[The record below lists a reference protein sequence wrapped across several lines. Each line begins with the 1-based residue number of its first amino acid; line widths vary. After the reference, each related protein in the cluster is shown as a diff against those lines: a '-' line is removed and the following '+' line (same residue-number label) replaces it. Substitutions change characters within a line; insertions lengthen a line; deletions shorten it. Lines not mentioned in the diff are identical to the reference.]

1 MRRRWILLVGVLPLL
16 LAAGRARQETVG
28 RDVESVEV
36 DADSAPRPMPRLDDA
51 GYFLSRL
58 DERNKSDAL
67 NVLADLASESRL
79 PPGDVAAVLGALLD
93 GGSPPEAFGYGCANC
108 FQKRLSTLLA
118 PLRLRGPRV
127 NPPQE
132 GLVLVR
138 LDEGFLK
145 RIQKDASPEFGGTLP
160 GLVQAIQRGWTP
172 VGKFI
177 PSSYVRYHDK
187 STDPKYEPAFF
198 LSGPALMVEE
208 GGRSEPLDAWE
219 LSKWACEAPPR
230 NRFDP
235 GFLLLSFDPSQAC
248 TDVRIPTAADTEDPD
263 FRPTPPSEKESGV
276 TCGGAPQWVCP
287 NFPYSSIKKVRFVPN
302 KGYFE

>member
-1 MRRRWILLVGVLPLL
+1 
-16 LAAGRARQETVG
+16 
-28 RDVESVEV
+28 
-36 DADSAPRPMPRLDDA
+36 MPRLDDA

-58 DERNKSDAL
+58 SERDKSSAL
-67 NVLADLASESRL
+67 NVLGDLASESRL
-79 PPGDVAAVLGALLD
+79 AAPDVAGVLGALLD
-93 GGSPPEAFGYGCANC
+93 GGNPPEDFGYGCANC
-108 FQKRLSTLLA
+108 FQKRLSTLLQ

-138 LDEGFLK
+138 LDEGFVK
-145 RIQKDASPEFGGTLP
+145 RIQKDAHADFGGSLP
-160 GLVQAIQRGWTP
+160 GLVQALQRGWSP

-177 PSSYVRYHDK
+177 PTSYVRYHDK
-187 STDPKYEPAFF
+187 SVEPKYEPAFF
-198 LSGPALMVEE
+198 LSGPALMLME
-208 GGRSEPLDAWE
+208 GGLGEPLDAWN

-235 GFLLLSFDPSQAC
+235 GYLLLSFDPSQSC
-248 TDVRIPTAADTEDPD
+248 NEVRIPTAADTEDPD
-263 FRPTPPSEKESGV
+263 FRPTSPAEKESGF

-287 NFPYSSIKKVRFVPN
+287 NFPYSSVKKARFVPN